1 LQPGGRQAVRQ
12 GGSKVKEI
20 LREPVVLSPRR
31 TGTCTPIRHGLTPTV
46 GRHLQAVAE
55 PLDPFEALGR
65 ALRSATTAPDLGSA
79 LNAVARC
86 LAAAVDARTV
96 LVAATDASGAAAE
109 AAAGPMTPAE
119 ALRLAVHADTAS
131 PDNVV
136 IRYIGVSARFGLGA
150 PKGAVLVVVPHDDGR
165 DSAWI
170 TEVVQGF
177 AELAELCVVHA
188 QRLEQVE
195 RHSDADELTQCL
207 TRRAIERALAL
218 ELARSDRSGAP
229 FTIAFLDIDG
239 FKRINDEYGHVR
251 GDAVLRS
258 VGNAL
263 TRSARATDFVGRYGG
278 DEFLVVMPGTDA
290 EPAAAAC
297 ARLVAGV
304 AAVGAAHE
312 PELQLSVGI
321 ATWGPDKTA
330 TELIEQADRA
340 MFSTKRSHETH
351 ATAGEQG

>member
-1 LQPGGRQAVRQ
+1 V
-12 GGSKVKEI
+12 
-20 LREPVVLSPRR
+20 
-31 TGTCTPIRHGLTPTV
+31 TPTV
-46 GRHLQAVAE
+46 GRHLRAVAE

-65 ALRSATTAPDLGSA
+65 ALRSATTAPDLVSA
-79 LNAVARC
+79 LNAIARC

-96 LVAATDASGAAAE
+96 LVAVTEANGAAAE
-109 AAAGPMTPAE
+109 AAAGPMAPTD
-119 ALRLAVHADTAS
+119 ALHLAVHADSAS
-131 PDNVV
+131 SDEVV

-150 PKGAVLVVVPHDDGR
+150 PKGAVLVVVPQADDR

-188 QRLEQVE
+188 QRLDQVE
-195 RHSDADELTQCL
+195 RHSDVDELTQCL
-207 TRRAIERALAL
+207 TRRAVERSLAL
-218 ELARSDRSGAP
+218 ELARSDRTRTP

-251 GDAVLRS
+251 GDVVLRA

-263 TRSARATDFVGRYGG
+263 MRSARATDFVGRYGG

-304 AAVGAAHE
+304 AVVAGATHE
-312 PELQLSVGI
+312 PGLQLSVGT
-321 ATWGPDKTA
+321 ATWDPGRTA
-330 TELIEQADRA
+330 TDLIEAADRA
-340 MFSTKRSHETH
+340 MFSTKRSHDTQ
-351 ATAGEQG
+351 ASAGEQG